1 LTLHRRSAK
10 GKPSRI
16 PFRGAS
22 RRGPLKINSLFSFH
36 WRLGLSAACA
46 ALAVDQAHKYWM
58 LNFFDIQSREP
69 IRLLPFLDVVMSW
82 NHGISYSLFSTKD
95 DIARIALLSAQLA
108 IICGLSVWL
117 CLARQRIT
125 SLGLGLIIGGALG
138 NATDRLLRG
147 AVADFFFLHTTLPV
161 GPLANYVFNLAD
173 VAITLGVALLLFES
187 FIVPPP
193 ADVSTT

>member
-1 LTLHRRSAK
+1 
-10 GKPSRI
+10 
-16 PFRGAS
+16 
-22 RRGPLKINSLFSFH
+22 
-36 WRLGLSAACA
+36 
-46 ALAVDQAHKYWM
+46 
-58 LNFFDIQSREP
+58 
-69 IRLLPFLDVVMSW
+69 MSW